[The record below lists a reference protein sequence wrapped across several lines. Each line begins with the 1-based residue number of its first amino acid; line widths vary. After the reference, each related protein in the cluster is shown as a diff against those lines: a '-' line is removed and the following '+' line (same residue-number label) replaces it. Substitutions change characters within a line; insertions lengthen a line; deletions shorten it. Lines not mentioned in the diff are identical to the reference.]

1 MKVYRIHNGR
11 KEYKRTK
18 TADQWTTNPA
28 QCWNFSKQGAAN
40 IVKRLTELQH
50 PQNQFYI
57 YGSEEA

>member
-18 TADQWTTNPA
+18 TSDQWTTNTA
-28 QCWNFSKQGAAN
+28 QCWNFSKQGATN
-40 IVKRLTELQH
+40 IVKRLIESQH

-57 YGSEEA
+57 YGLEEA